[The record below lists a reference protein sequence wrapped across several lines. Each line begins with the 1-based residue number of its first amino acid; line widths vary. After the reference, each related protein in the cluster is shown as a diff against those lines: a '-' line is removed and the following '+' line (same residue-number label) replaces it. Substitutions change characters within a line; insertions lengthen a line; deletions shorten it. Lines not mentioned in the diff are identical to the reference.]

1 MGLRPGR
8 TTTVPYRRS
17 GTRSSPPSPPTGVES
32 LSEHQ
37 LGRALWVIAFV
48 GCLAAGCSSTTTE
61 STTSAEAPAAETYL
75 IVALGDSVPRGT
87 SCNCTP
93 YLPLTATGLSK
104 TTGDK
109 VTATNDSVAGY
120 TTKNV
125 LNQLSTNRAVINHVK
140 KADIV
145 EIEIG
150 ANDVAYNS
158 TCGTSVGCYAPKVPM
173 MKKNL
178 LSIVRRTQSLVS
190 GHKHLL
196 VLLDYWSVWLG
207 GKYATTKGQA
217 YATAAEEMTDQVD
230 AAIKST
236 ASKTGSAY
244 VDLRAAFKGPS
255 YSHDETRYLSND
267 GDHPNAAGH
276 RRIATVTEAVI
287 EDTLHI

>member
-1 MGLRPGR
+1 M
-8 TTTVPYRRS
+8 
-17 GTRSSPPSPPTGVES
+17 
-32 LSEHQ
+32 SEHWF
-37 LGRALWVIAFV
+37 GRAVAVL
-48 GCLAAGCSSTTTE
+48 LAAGCFAAGCAWTARGSTAVAAA
-61 STTSAEAPAAETYL
+61 STAKTFS

-87 SCNCTP
+87 SCHCTP
-93 YLPLTATGLSK
+93 YPPLTASGLSK

-125 LNQLSTNRAVINHVK
+125 LDQLDNNQDVINHVK
-140 KADIV
+140 KADVV

-158 TCGTSVGCYAPKVPM
+158 TCGTAVDCYAPKVPT
-173 MKKNL
+173 MKANL

-190 GHKHLL
+190 GHKHVL

-207 GKYATTKGQA
+207 GKYAANKGQHYVA
-217 YATAAEEMTDQVD
+217 AAEEMTDRVD
-230 AAIKST
+230 SAIQST
-236 ASKTGSAY
+236 ASRTGSAY

-255 YSHDETRYLSND
+255 YSYDETRYLSSD

-276 RRIATVTEAVI
+276 RKIADATEAVI
-287 EDTLHI
+287 EKRLGPSG